1 VRQPRV
7 PGLVNRE
14 FFTYSALLAPS
25 RTATVAADYTVPFA
39 ADVTS
44 DNTMTYS
51 LDVDPQDLVTP
62 ETLRVSVAFPQG
74 WSAVS
79 LPTGWRATAKGA
91 TWHGPVPTKLHVEIP
106 LESARP

>member
-1 VRQPRV
+1 MPSCSPEIAVRATR
-7 PGLVNRE
+7 N
-14 FFTYSALLAPS
+14 A
-25 RTATVAADYTVPFA
+25 TARVAADYTVPFA

-44 DNTMTYS
+44 DSTMTYS

-62 ETLRVSVAFPQG
+62 ETLKVSVAFPKG

-91 TWHGPVPTKLHVEIP
+91 TWHGPVPTKLHFEIP
-106 LESARP
+106 LEKSARP